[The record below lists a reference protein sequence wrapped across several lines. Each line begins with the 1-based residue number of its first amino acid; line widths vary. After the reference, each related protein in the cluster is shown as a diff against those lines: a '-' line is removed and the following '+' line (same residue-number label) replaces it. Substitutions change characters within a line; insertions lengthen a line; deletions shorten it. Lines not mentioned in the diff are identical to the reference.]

1 MSFFD
6 DSEICRTILESLPA
20 GLCVVDTQK
29 KFILWSDGA
38 ERITGHRRHEVI
50 GKSCISAPLLHCDHP
65 GCEFCSEECPLARA
79 IKTSRPAE
87 SSGLL
92 HHKDGYEIPIR
103 IRAVPVH
110 NEHGSIIGAAELFDA
125 IEQPTDPESD
135 KRLPGCVDEVTCVAT
150 RAATQSHLHE
160 SQRNFSEGAVQ
171 FGVLLFQVD
180 GLDHFRSA
188 FGPEAANGLLRV
200 VARTIESALWRT
212 DFVGRWADAQ
222 FLVVL
227 NGCRE
232 EALNSVCERLR
243 WRLTNDSIEWW
254 GERRSL
260 PVSIGHAMAQQDEGI
275 EPLLERVQK
284 SLELATAWRTSPSDP
299 ASGSY

>member
-20 GLCVVDTQK
+20 GLCVLDNQK
-29 KFILWSDGA
+29 KFVLWSDGA

-50 GKSCISAPLLHCDHP
+50 GRSCIGAPLLHCDHP

-79 IKTSRPAE
+79 IKTSRPSE
-87 SSGLL
+87 GSGLL
-92 HHKDGYEIPIR
+92 HHKAGHEVPVR

-110 NEHGSIIGAAELFDA
+110 NRHGSIIGAVELFDA
-125 IEQPTDPESD
+125 IEQPTDETEE
-135 KRLPGCVDEVTCVAT
+135 RIPGCMDEITGVAT
-150 RAATQSHLHE
+150 RVATQSHLHE
-160 SQRNFSEGAVQ
+160 SHRNFSEGGVQ
-171 FGVLLFQVD
+171 FGVLLFR
-180 GLDHFRSA
+180 LEELEHFRSS
-188 FGPEAANGLLRV
+188 FGLEAANGLLRV

-227 NGCRE
+227 NGCRQQ
-232 EALNSVCERLR
+232 ALNSVCDRLR
-243 WRLTNDSIEWW
+243 WRLANDSIEWW

-260 PVSIGHAMAQQDEGI
+260 PVSIGHAMAQPDEEI
-275 EPLLERVQK
+275 ESLLDRVQK
-284 SLELATAWRTSPSDP
+284 SLDLVSAWRMSSTDPS
-299 ASGSY
+299 SGSQ